1 MIPSIPPVE
10 RVVII
15 ILLAIVTHIGTYA
28 FGWSRGY
35 SASQAKWDMEKK
47 AMIADANRRA
57 AELRAEGSRLSAE
70 LEIARANTRIE
81 YVEVV
86 RGVQKVASSTRRA
99 IDANL
104 AGLLNSMSGIR
115 ETTERVDPPAAP
127 EARREA
133 AANPGRPDGVSERT
147 LSEWIAGAV
156 KSHEDCRAQAN
167 SLIEYAKACSQ
178 Q

>member
-1 MIPSIPPVE
+1 MLPVTSLE
-10 RVVII
+10 RIVIAV
-15 ILLAIVTHIGTYA
+15 LVAIVTHMATYA

-35 SASQAKWDMEKK
+35 SASQAKWELEKK
-47 AMIADANRRA
+47 ALIAAADKRA
-57 AELRAEGSRLSAE
+57 AELRAEGSRLAAD
-70 LEIARANTRIE
+70 LEMARANVKIE

-86 RGVQKVASSTRRA
+86 REVQKYASSTRRA
-99 IDANL
+99 INADL

-133 AANPGRPDGVSERT
+133 AANPGRPEGVSERT